1 MTETQYINKI
11 LRPFLKELGFKKIH
25 KSSERFK
32 SGWPDLT
39 CVHAPE
45 GETVYI
51 EAKVYPNKLTPIQ
64 RNELMEIA
72 QAGAP
77 AYCFIWYPKEKE
89 QLISVIDHK
98 GGDKIFDILE
108 FERWWKND

>member
-11 LRPFLKELGFKKIH
+11 LKPFLKGLGFRKIH

-39 CVHAPE
+39 AISE
-45 GETVYI
+45 NGLTAYI

-72 QAGAP
+72 QTGAP

-89 QLISVIDHK
+89 QLISVIDGK
-98 GGDKIFDILE
+98 GGDKIFDISE